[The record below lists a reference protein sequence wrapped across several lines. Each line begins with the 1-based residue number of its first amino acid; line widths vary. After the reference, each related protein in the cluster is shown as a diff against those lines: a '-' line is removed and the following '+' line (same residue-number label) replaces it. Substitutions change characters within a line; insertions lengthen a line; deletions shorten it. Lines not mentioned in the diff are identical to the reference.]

1 VSSGYR
7 QSRNLLVRF
16 RRDDLDQSPRLFDA
30 LRQRTG
36 DASEL
41 IELPGDHLTPASA
54 GLRRNLLGDWA
65 DDPSRQR
72 RFERLAET
80 IGSWALQQSATP

>member
-1 VSSGYR
+1 
-7 QSRNLLVRF
+7 
-16 RRDDLDQSPRLFDA
+16 
-30 LRQRTG
+30 
-36 DASEL
+36 SEL

-72 RFERLAET
+72 RFERLADT
-80 IGSWALQQSATP
+80 IGSWALQESAIP